1 MLWSL
6 GRGLFPLLK
15 LRLTIVVK
23 SIYEFSHIA
32 HNLLPLQKVFGTVP
46 FPFFFGRCTVAATFI
61 KDENRQIYFFTVF
74 VEWGQVLNRLNVL
87 LITYR
92 WRLSEQI

>member
-46 FPFFFGRCTVAATFI
+46 FLFFLADVQLQQHLLKMKIGKFI
-61 KDENRQIYFFTVF
+61 FLQFLWNGDKC
-74 VEWGQVLNRLNVL
+74 
-87 LITYR
+87 
-92 WRLSEQI
+92 

>member
-46 FPFFFGRCTVAATFI
+46 FLFFLADVQLQQHLLKMKIGKFI
-61 KDENRQIYFFTVF
+61 FLQFLWNGDKR
-74 VEWGQVLNRLNVL
+74 
-87 LITYR
+87 
-92 WRLSEQI
+92 